1 MNILSQFGVGA
12 KYRQESGTTM
22 HGFPLSG
29 GPQAPNL
36 TQEEYENI
44 PVGLNVQ
51 VKVFD
56 LSDKKDLDEY
66 TEVRDRIANK
76 KFIQLDRTK
85 MLSEDGLSI
94 KIHLEWADVQGI
106 LPKTSQRRMQP

>member
-12 KYRQESGTTM
+12 KYRQDSGTTIQ
-22 HGFPLSG
+22 GFPING
-29 GPQAPNL
+29 NPAPNL
-36 TQEEYENI
+36 TQEEYESI

-56 LSDKKDLDEY
+56 LADKKDLDEY

-76 KFIQLDRTK
+76 KFVQLDRTK
-85 MLSEDGLSI
+85 MLSEDGRNI

-106 LPKTSQRRMQP
+106 LPKTMQRRM